1 MLKKLL
7 PDNIDAKQVE
17 IWSEDETRVGQQGS
31 LTRIWAKKGTRPR
44 KVKQRQFISTYLYG
58 AACHKTGQAYAVV
71 LPYANTKAMNI
82 FLQGLSKEIKE
93 GKHVALIIDN
103 AGWHNSNELIVPDNI
118 TLIPLPPY
126 SPELNAMEQVWEWIK
141 KRFLYNQCYSDYNDI
156 VDKVC
161 DAWNHLSNNPDIVKS
176 IILRKWIHL

>member
-7 PDNIDAKQVE
+7 PDNIDTEKVE
-17 IWSEDETRVGQQGS
+17 IWLEDETRVGQQGS
-31 LTRIWAKKGTRPR
+31 LTGIWAKKGTRPR
-44 KVKQRQFISTYLYG
+44 KVKQRQFISTYLYV
-58 AACHKTGQAYAVV
+58 AACHKTGQSYAVV
-71 LPYANTKAMNI
+71 LPYANTKAMSI

-93 GKHVALIIDN
+93 GKHVALVIDN
-103 AGWHNSNELIVPDNI
+103 AGWHNSNKMIVPDNI

-161 DAWNHLSNNPDIVKS
+161 DAWNQISDNTDLMKS
-176 IILRKWIHL
+176 IIHREWIYL